1 MLDVNYNVIV
11 ESWRVKFIEEKRIND
26 YSNVELSNTQ
36 NMNTNLNYCSKKNN
50 KKTEANNS
58 SLDEVKDG

>member
-1 MLDVNYNVIV
+1 LLDVNYNVIV

-36 NMNTNLNYCSKKNN
+36 NMNTNLNYCSKNNN

>member
-1 MLDVNYNVIV
+1 
-11 ESWRVKFIEEKRIND
+11 VKFIEEKRIND

>member
-1 MLDVNYNVIV
+1 V
-11 ESWRVKFIEEKRIND
+11 ESWRVKFIGEKRIND

-36 NMNTNLNYCSKKNN
+36 NMNTNLNYCSKNNN